1 GRRACCGRWGGPAC
15 RAWPQDDASGGSP
28 PRGKASGFPATGKPC
43 RFAKGTAMVPNAN
56 ARFFLLK
63 AKQRDLIAACG
74 GQIRS
79 AEICHYGKSTVGRW
93 ADPNSPELM
102 PLDALFALEEE
113 CGRYDMSEAIASA
126 RGRRL
131 ADCDE
136 ASAADNASIM
146 SRQAEAAVHFAEL
159 MSAAAMAFADNR

>member
-1 GRRACCGRWGGPAC
+1 
-15 RAWPQDDASGGSP
+15 
-28 PRGKASGFPATGKPC
+28 
-43 RFAKGTAMVPNAN
+43 MVPNAN

-159 MSAAAMAFADNR
+159 MSAAAMAFADNRLTPAEALLIDRAAAKLGLAVEALRKAAAAVRAEGGFSVVEGGK